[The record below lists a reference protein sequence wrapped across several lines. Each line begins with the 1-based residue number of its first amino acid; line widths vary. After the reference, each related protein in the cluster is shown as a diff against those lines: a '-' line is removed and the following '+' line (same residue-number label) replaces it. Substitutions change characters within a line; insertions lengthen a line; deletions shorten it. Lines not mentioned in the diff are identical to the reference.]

1 MTILLGQEVRMSLVK
16 RKMPLVASRSSSSN
30 NNNNHRISTLR
41 VPLLRL
47 VVRLFRNI
55 YFLTLNLL
63 LSPMWIWPL
72 FVSLLASLAT
82 LAKAT
87 PSRRDATSINASLD
101 KITQSLVALNN
112 TLNTFNGGLVGTFV
126 ALQIQN
132 QALGLERDIDAAA
145 GTASQSAPLSDTES
159 ASVAFAITALT
170 RNIYDVLDNIVRKKP
185 QFDRAILGI
194 GSASGLVKYDLQNLQ
209 SATDKFGAALTEK
222 FVPAVKNLAPLLI
235 SAIDHHFEEALKVY
249 S

>member
-82 LAKAT
+82 ATAT

-194 GSASGLVKYDLQNLQ
+194 GSASGLVRSDLQNLQ
-209 SATDKFGAALTEK
+209 TATDKFGAALTEK

>member
-1 MTILLGQEVRMSLVK
+1 
-16 RKMPLVASRSSSSN
+16 MPLVASRSSSN
-30 NNNNHRISTLR
+30 NNNNRISTLR

-55 YFLTLNLL
+55 YFFTLNLL

-72 FVSLLASLAT
+72 FVSLLATLAT
-82 LAKAT
+82 AT

-194 GSASGLVKYDLQNLQ
+194 GSASGLVRSDLQNLQ